1 MLARLKQMLIKEFIQ
16 VFRDKR
22 TRFVLF
28 GPPIIQML
36 VFGYAATFEIHHVPT
51 VVLDLDHSQ
60 ESRELISRFSSSP
73 YFDVQRQLTDYRQIG
88 DLIDQGKATVG
99 LEINAGFAQNLRK
112 GQTAPLQVIVD
123 ATNSNSALI
132 ASGYITQ
139 IALGFA
145 QDYQQ
150 DRIYRISPQM
160 VERMPSVQLEQ
171 RPWYN
176 PDLRS
181 RWFFVPGIIG
191 SLTLV
196 LVVTLTAFAVV
207 REREIGTLEQI
218 MVTPIRPA
226 EFILGKTLPF
236 FLIGLFDVSLIAT
249 VGTMWFQIPFRGHI
263 LVLFAGAILFLLCM
277 LGVGLLISTVSSTQQ
292 QAMVTAFFF
301 IMPAITFSGFGF
313 PISTMPQWL
322 QYLTYL
328 SPLRYFLSR
337 ASRHLSERCG
347 HGDPLAPDARD
358 DRLGNQSAHHRC
370 PALPQSARLSLSPQ
384 PSSQSTQYEAYPI
397 RPRQTAQ
404 ICAHHTACEVGL
416 LGIVDCHLDD
426 DRTTGPSDCERLFE
440 NRLRIAVTTQRQ
452 VLYANTPAN
461 GGQVIVGKL
470 SARLLSQRELLKLRN
485 LR

>member
-22 TRFVLF
+22 TRFVLI

-60 ESRELISRFSSSP
+60 ESRELISRFTSSP
-73 YFDVQRQLTDYRQIG
+73 YFDVQRQLTNYRQFG

-123 ATNSNSALI
+123 ATNSNTALI

-145 QDYQQ
+145 QDYQK

-160 VERMPSVQLEQ
+160 LEEIPSMQLEP

-181 RWFFVPGIIG
+181 RWFFVPGVIG

-196 LVVTLTAFAVV
+196 LVVVLTAFAVV

-236 FLIGLFDVSLIAT
+236 FLIGLFDVSLIGT
-249 VGTMWFQIPFRGHI
+249 VGTLWFQVPFRGQI
-263 LVLFAGAILFLLCM
+263 LVLFAGAVLFLLCM

-328 SPLRYFLSR
+328 SPLRYFLVVLR
-337 ASRHLSERCG
+337 GTYLKGVGVEILWPQMVAM
-347 HGDPLAPDARD
+347 AA
-358 DRLGNQSAHHRC
+358 LG
-370 PALPQSARLSLSPQ
+370 
-384 PSSQSTQYEAYPI
+384 I
-397 RPRQTAQ
+397 
-404 ICAHHTACEVGL
+404 GL
-416 LGIVDCHLDD
+416 LTMAVLRFHKALD
-426 DRTTGPSDCERLFE
+426 
-440 NRLRIAVTTQRQ
+440 
-452 VLYANTPAN
+452 
-461 GGQVIVGKL
+461 
-470 SARLLSQRELLKLRN
+470 
-485 LR
+485 

>member
-22 TRFVLF
+22 TRFLLF

-36 VFGYAATFEIHHVPT
+36 VFGYAATFEVYHVPT

-60 ESRELISRFSSSP
+60 ESRELVSRFSSSP
-73 YFDVQRQLTDYRQIG
+73 YFDVQHQLTNYRQVG
-88 DLIDQGKATVG
+88 DLVDQGKATVG

-123 ATNSNSALI
+123 ATNSNTALI
-132 ASGYITQ
+132 ASGYVTQ

-145 QDYQQ
+145 QDYRQ
-150 DRIYRISPQM
+150 DHMNRISPQI
-160 VERMPSVQLEQ
+160 VEKVPSVQLEQ

-176 PDLRS
+176 TDLRS

-218 MVTPIRPA
+218 MVTPIRPT

-249 VGTMWFQIPFRGHI
+249 AGTLWFQVPFRGEI

-301 IMPAITFSGFGF
+301 IMPAVTFSGFGF

-328 SPLRYFLSR
+328 SPLRYFLVVLR
-337 ASRHLSERCG
+337 GTYLKGVGMEILWPQMLAMGGLGVTLLS
-347 HGDPLAPDARD
+347 
-358 DRLGNQSAHHRC
+358 
-370 PALPQSARLSLSPQ
+370 
-384 PSSQSTQYEAYPI
+384 
-397 RPRQTAQ
+397 
-404 ICAHHTACEVGL
+404 
-416 LGIVDCHLDD
+416 
-426 DRTTGPSDCERLFE
+426 
-440 NRLRIAVTTQRQ
+440 IAV
-452 VLYANTPAN
+452 
-461 GGQVIVGKL
+461 
-470 SARLLSQRELLKLRN
+470 LRFHKA
-485 LR
+485 LD

>member
-16 VFRDKR
+16 VFRDGR

-36 VFGYAATFEIHHVPT
+36 IFGYAATFEIHHVPT

-60 ESRELISRFSSSP
+60 ESRELVSRFTSSP
-73 YFDVQRQLTDYRQIG
+73 YFDVQRQLTDYRQLG

-123 ATNSNSALI
+123 ATNSNTALI
-132 ASGYITQ
+132 ASGYISQ

-145 QDYQQ
+145 QDYQR
-150 DRIYRISPQM
+150 DRIYRIAPQL
-160 VERMPSVQLEQ
+160 VEQIPSVQLEP

-181 RWFFVPGIIG
+181 RWFFIPGIIG

-236 FLIGLFDVSLIAT
+236 FLIGLFDVSLI
-249 VGTMWFQIPFRGHI
+249 GTIGTLWFQVPFRGHI
-263 LVLFAGAILFLLCM
+263 STLFTGAILFLLCM

-292 QAMVTAFFF
+292 QAMVTSFFF

-328 SPLRYFLSR
+328 SPLRYFLVVLR
-337 ASRHLSERCG
+337 GTYLKG
-347 HGDPLAPDARD
+347 
-358 DRLGNQSAHHRC
+358 
-370 PALPQSARLSLSPQ
+370 
-384 PSSQSTQYEAYPI
+384 
-397 RPRQTAQ
+397 
-404 ICAHHTACEVGL
+404 VGL
-416 LGIVDCHLDD
+416 DILWPQMLAMAGLGISLL
-426 DRTTGPSDCERLFE
+426 T
-440 NRLRIAVTTQRQ
+440 IAV
-452 VLYANTPAN
+452 
-461 GGQVIVGKL
+461 
-470 SARLLSQRELLKLRN
+470 LRFHKA
-485 LR
+485 LD

>member
-36 VFGYAATFEIHHVPT
+36 VFGYAATFEVYHVPT

-60 ESRELISRFSSSP
+60 ESRELVSRFTSSP
-73 YFDVQRQLTDYRQIG
+73 YFDVLHQLTDYRQVG
-88 DLIDQGKATVG
+88 YLIDQGKATLG

-123 ATNSNSALI
+123 ATNSNTALI

-139 IALGFA
+139 IASGFA
-145 QDYQQ
+145 RDYQQ

-160 VERMPSVQLEQ
+160 IEKIPSVELEQ

-236 FLIGLFDVSLIAT
+236 FLIGLFDVSLIGT
-249 VGTMWFQIPFRGHI
+249 VGTLWFQVPFRGQM
-263 LVLFAGAILFLLCM
+263 LVLLAGAILFLLCM

-301 IMPAITFSGFGF
+301 IMPAVTFSGFGF
-313 PISTMPQWL
+313 PIRTMPQWL

-328 SPLRYFLSR
+328 SPLRYFLVVLR
-337 ASRHLSERCG
+337 GTYLKGVGMEILW
-347 HGDPLAPDARD
+347 PQMLAMA
-358 DRLGNQSAHHRC
+358 A
-370 PALPQSARLSLSPQ
+370 
-384 PSSQSTQYEAYPI
+384 
-397 RPRQTAQ
+397 
-404 ICAHHTACEVGL
+404 
-416 LGIVDCHLDD
+416 LGI
-426 DRTTGPSDCERLFE
+426 S
-440 NRLRIAVTTQRQ
+440 
-452 VLYANTPAN
+452 
-461 GGQVIVGKL
+461 
-470 SARLLSQRELLKLRN
+470 LLSVAVLRFHKA
-485 LR
+485 LD

>member
-28 GPPIIQML
+28 GPPIVQM
-36 VFGYAATFEIHHVPT
+36 VIFGYAATFEIHHVPT

-73 YFDVQRQLTDYRQIG
+73 YFDVQRQLTDHRQLG
-88 DLIDQGKATVG
+88 NLIDQGKATIG
-99 LEINAGFAQNLRK
+99 LEINADFAQNLRK

-123 ATNSNSALI
+123 ATNSNTALI

-145 QDYQQ
+145 QDYQK

-160 VERMPSVQLEQ
+160 MEEIPSVQLEQ

-181 RWFFVPGIIG
+181 RWFFVPGVIG

-236 FLIGLFDVSLIAT
+236 FLIGLFDVSLIAM
-249 VGTMWFQIPFRGHI
+249 VGTLWFQVPFRGQI
-263 LVLFAGAILFLLCM
+263 LVLVAGAILFLLCM

-328 SPLRYFLSR
+328 SPLRYFLVVLR
-337 ASRHLSERCG
+337 GTYLKGVGMEILWPQMFAMG
-347 HGDPLAPDARD
+347 AWGT
-358 DRLGNQSAHHRC
+358 
-370 PALPQSARLSLSPQ
+370 ALL
-384 PSSQSTQYEAYPI
+384 T
-397 RPRQTAQ
+397 
-404 ICAHHTACEVGL
+404 
-416 LGIVDCHLDD
+416 
-426 DRTTGPSDCERLFE
+426 
-440 NRLRIAVTTQRQ
+440 IAV
-452 VLYANTPAN
+452 
-461 GGQVIVGKL
+461 
-470 SARLLSQRELLKLRN
+470 LRFHKA
-485 LR
+485 LD

>member
-60 ESRELISRFSSSP
+60 ESRELVSRFSSSP

-88 DLIDQGKATVG
+88 DLIDRGEATIG
-99 LEINAGFAQNLRK
+99 LRINPGFAQNLRK

-123 ATNSNSALI
+123 ATNSNTALI
-132 ASGYITQ
+132 AAGYINQ

-145 QDYQQ
+145 RDYQQ
-150 DRIYRISPQM
+150 DRIYRISPQL
-160 VERMPSVQLEQ
+160 VDKIPNVQLEQ

-176 PDLRS
+176 SDLRS
-181 RWFFVPGIIG
+181 RWFFVPGIVG

-196 LVVTLTAFAVV
+196 LVTTLTAFAVV

-236 FLIGLFDVSLIAT
+236 FLIGLLDVSLIAT
-249 VGTMWFQIPFRGHI
+249 VGTLWFQVPFRGQI
-263 LVLFAGAILFLLCM
+263 LVLFTGAILFLLCM

-301 IMPAITFSGFGF
+301 IMPAVTFSGFGF
-313 PISTMPQWL
+313 PISTMPPWL

-328 SPLRYFLSR
+328 SPLRYFLVVLR
-337 ASRHLSERCG
+337 GTYLKGVGMEILWPQMVAM
-347 HGDPLAPDARD
+347 AA
-358 DRLGNQSAHHRC
+358 LG
-370 PALPQSARLSLSPQ
+370 L
-384 PSSQSTQYEAYPI
+384 
-397 RPRQTAQ
+397 
-404 ICAHHTACEVGL
+404 GL
-416 LGIVDCHLDD
+416 LTLSIFRFHKALD
-426 DRTTGPSDCERLFE
+426 
-440 NRLRIAVTTQRQ
+440 
-452 VLYANTPAN
+452 
-461 GGQVIVGKL
+461 
-470 SARLLSQRELLKLRN
+470 
-485 LR
+485 